1 MASFLLPCIVAS
13 APLIFMQQRGSQASL
28 SAMRCSTSLARST
41 TTRLA
46 RLVCLQMLHGNL
58 ALDLLLIEA
67 LLQSQVMCGIGLTL
81 RSECCPQC
89 HTISRPCNA
98 KADGDGDVSATI
110 PVGNSNAGR
119 AEIHYAMSA
128 VLADRGPDL
137 TNQQYNIDIKRCG
150 HQQGSDG
157 VVPSECTCSWRLSLL
172 ASVLHMRGEELTPQP
187 HVMED
192 EDDLFVLCWNGEVYS
207 YDFSSTGANNIAKVS
222 LDEVAYDA
230 AEEKERFRSDTIDVM
245 KIISSAVRN
254 VRALPADNNM
264 ENQSEHEAISKAM
277 GHIRGEYA
285 FICYHKAKNEERES
299 LYFGRD
305 PLGRRSLLVAGG
317 WPIDDDPP
325 LSQLVLT
332 STAFS
337 IGGKTPP
344 VKELEAGTVFR
355 LDLSEAAVE
364 MSSVRLSRPKP
375 NVSPVEHDT
384 SYADRLKKEGIAESL
399 VKSSETFHALLD
411 RAVRS
416 RVVNAP
422 KPGIGDAND
431 CGAGAASV
439 GVLFSGGIDSVV
451 LAAMCENHVPP
462 EQPIDLINVAF
473 MSDKIKISSSP
484 DRAAALL
491 SFEEMKRRWPNRY
504 WRFIAV
510 DIPYDEVLKNEER
523 ICRLISPL
531 DSTMDFNIAT
541 AFWFASRGQGVE
553 ICRES
558 NGSNGVLD
566 AAQEQSTAG
575 AAPLL
580 RFASSQKSEVESQTN
595 ERTQDQ
601 QSLVRHADDKSNPI
615 HYTSKARV
623 LLVGI
628 GADEQLAGY
637 GRHRSVFNK
646 GGYEALRAELEMER
660 KRIWTRNLGRD
671 DRVVSDHG
679 KEARFPFLDEDLVG
693 FLQSLDVL
701 DICDMDRPQGEGDK
715 LILRL
720 VAKKIGVQTCS
731 SLVKRAIQFGSRI
744 AKCSDVDRFGSSRKA
759 QGNSQHR
766 HSNAAS

>member
-1 MASFLLPCIVAS
+1 
-13 APLIFMQQRGSQASL
+13 
-28 SAMRCSTSLARST
+28 
-41 TTRLA
+41 
-46 RLVCLQMLHGNL
+46 
-58 ALDLLLIEA
+58 
-67 LLQSQVMCGIGLTL
+67 MCGIGLTL
-81 RSECCPQC
+81 HSECCPRC
-89 HTISRPCNA
+89 HTISQPC
-98 KADGDGDVSATI
+98 KASAD
-110 PVGNSNAGR
+110 R
-119 AEIHYAMSA
+119 DEIHCNLSA

-137 TNQQYNIDIKRCG
+137 TNQKYDIDIKRRRDQLVG
-150 HQQGSDG
+150 DG
-157 VVPSECTCSWRLSLL
+157 VVPSELSECTCSWRLSLF
-172 ASVLHMRGEELTPQP
+172 ASVLHMRGEVLTPQP

-192 EDDLFVLCWNGEVYS
+192 DDNLFVLCWNGELYS
-207 YDFSSTGANNIAKVS
+207 YDFSSTDANSIPKVS
-222 LDEVAYDA
+222 LEEVAYDA
-230 AEEKERFRSDTIDVM
+230 AEETGHFRSDTMDVM

-254 VRALPADNNM
+254 ASNV
-264 ENQSEHEAISKAM
+264 ENQSEHEAVSKAM

-285 FICYHKAKNEERES
+285 FICYHKAKNEDRES

-305 PLGRRSLLVAGG
+305 PLGRRSLLVASG
-317 WPIDDDPP
+317 WPIDDAPP
-325 LSQLVLT
+325 LSQLVLA

-337 IGGKTPP
+337 IGGKTLQM
-344 VKELEAGTVFR
+344 KELEAGTVFR
-355 LDLSEAAVE
+355 LDLSKAVVQ

-375 NVSPVEHDT
+375 NVPLVEHDT
-384 SYADRLKKEGIAESL
+384 SYADQLKEEGIAESL
-399 VKSSETFHALLD
+399 VKSSETFHSLLD
-411 RAVRS
+411 RAVRR

-422 KPGIGDAND
+422 KPEID
-431 CGAGAASV
+431 GAGGDSGGVASV

-451 LAAMCENHVPP
+451 LAAMCDNHVPP

-510 DIPYDEVLKNEER
+510 DVPYDEVLKNEER

-541 AFWFASRGQGVE
+541 AFWFASRGQGIE
-553 ICRES
+553 IRG
-558 NGSNGVLD
+558 GSGSSSGVPD
-566 AAQEQSTAG
+566 TVQEQSTAG

-580 RFASSQKSEVESQTN
+580 RFASSQGEVLEAQSN
-595 ERTQDQ
+595 ELALDKDN
-601 QSLVRHADDKSNPI
+601 ADKDDYDDSFPI
-615 HYTSKARV
+615 HYTSTARV

-646 GGYEALRAELEMER
+646 GGYAALRTELEMER

-671 DRVVSDHG
+671 DRVISDHG

-720 VAKKIGVQTCS
+720 VAKRIGVEKCS

-766 HSNAAS
+766 QSNAAN

>member
-1 MASFLLPCIVAS
+1 
-13 APLIFMQQRGSQASL
+13 
-28 SAMRCSTSLARST
+28 
-41 TTRLA
+41 
-46 RLVCLQMLHGNL
+46 
-58 ALDLLLIEA
+58 
-67 LLQSQVMCGIGLTL
+67 MCGIGLTL
-81 RSECCPQC
+81 HSECCPGC
-89 HTISRPCNA
+89 HTISQPCSNA
-98 KADGDGDVSATI
+98 KANGDVDVSSTTSTI
-110 PVGNSNAGR
+110 LVDNSNADR
-119 AEIHYAMSA
+119 DEIHCAMSA

-137 TNQQYNIDIKRCG
+137 TNQQYNIDIKRRG
-150 HQQGSDG
+150 QQLVGDG
-157 VVPSECTCSWRLSLL
+157 VEPSECTCSWRLSLL

-192 EDDLFVLCWNGEVYS
+192 EDDLFVLCWNGELYS
-207 YDFSSTGANNIAKVS
+207 YDFSSTDANNIAEMS

-230 AEEKERFRSDTIDVM
+230 AEETGHFRSDTMDVM

-254 VRALPADNNM
+254 ASNV
-264 ENQSEHEAISKAM
+264 ENQSEHEAVSKAM

-285 FICYHKAKNEERES
+285 FICYHKAKNEDRES

-305 PLGRRSLLVAGG
+305 PLGRRSLLVASG
-317 WPIDDDPP
+317 WPIDDAPP
-325 LSQLVLT
+325 LSQLVLA

-337 IGGKTPP
+337 IGGKTLQM
-344 VKELEAGTVFR
+344 KELEAGTVFR
-355 LDLSEAAVE
+355 LDLSKAVVQ

-375 NVSPVEHDT
+375 NVPLVEHDT
-384 SYADRLKKEGIAESL
+384 SYADRLKEEGIAESL

-411 RAVRS
+411 RAVRR

-422 KPGIGDAND
+422 KPETDDAND
-431 CGAGAASV
+431 GGACAASV

-451 LAAMCENHVPP
+451 LAAMCDNHVPP
-462 EQPIDLINVAF
+462 EEPIDLINVAF

-491 SFEEMKRRWPNRY
+491 SFGEMKRRWPNRY

-510 DIPYDEVLKNEER
+510 DVPYDEVLRNEQR

-541 AFWFASRGQGVE
+541 AFWFASRGQG
-553 ICRES
+553 IKKCGRS
-558 NGSNGVLD
+558 DGSGGVLG
-566 AAQEQSTAG
+566 AIQEQSTVG

-580 RFASSQKSEVESQTN
+580 RFASSQREVESQTN
-595 ERTQDQ
+595 EVAPDNNNTEKHR
-601 QSLVRHADDKSNPI
+601 DDDSFPI

-646 GGYEALRAELEMER
+646 GGYEALRTELEMER

-671 DRVVSDHG
+671 DRVISDHG

-720 VAKKIGVQTCS
+720 VAKRIGVEKCS

-744 AKCSDVDRFGSSRKA
+744 AKCSDTDRFGSSRKA
-759 QGNSQHR
+759 TAAARHR
-766 HSNAAS
+766 PSNAKN

>member
-1 MASFLLPCIVAS
+1 
-13 APLIFMQQRGSQASL
+13 
-28 SAMRCSTSLARST
+28 
-41 TTRLA
+41 
-46 RLVCLQMLHGNL
+46 
-58 ALDLLLIEA
+58 
-67 LLQSQVMCGIGLTL
+67 MCGIGLTL
-81 RSECCPQC
+81 LSECCPQC
-89 HTISRPCNA
+89 HTISKSHHS
-98 KADGDGDVSATI
+98 KADGDVDVSSTI
-110 PVGNSNAGR
+110 LVGNSNADR
-119 AEIHYAMSA
+119 DEIHCAMSA

-137 TNQQYNIDIKRCG
+137 TNQQYDIDIKRRG
-150 HQQGSDG
+150 QQLVGDG

-172 ASVLHMRGEELTPQP
+172 ASVLHMRGEALTPQP

-207 YDFSSTGANNIAKVS
+207 YDFSSTDSNHIAKVS

-230 AEEKERFRSDTIDVM
+230 AEETGHFRSDTMDVM

-254 VRALPADNNM
+254 ARAPPADSKM

-285 FICYHKAKNEERES
+285 FICYHKAKNEKQES

-305 PLGRRSLLVAGG
+305 PLGRRSLLMAGS
-317 WPIDDDPP
+317 WPVDDSPP
-325 LSQLVLT
+325 LSQLVLA

-337 IGGKTPP
+337 IGGKTPQM
-344 VKELEAGTVFR
+344 KELEAGMVFR
-355 LDLSEAAVE
+355 LDLHEAAVE
-364 MSSVRLSRPKP
+364 MSCVRLSRPKP
-375 NVSPVEHDT
+375 NVPFVEHDT
-384 SYADRLKKEGIAESL
+384 SYADWLKEEGIAESL
-399 VKSSETFHALLD
+399 VKSSETFHALLG
-411 RAVRS
+411 RAVCR

-422 KPGIGDAND
+422 KPEIDNAN
-431 CGAGAASV
+431 GAGAASV

-451 LAAMCENHVPP
+451 LAAMCDNHVPP

-491 SFEEMKRRWPNRY
+491 SFEEMKKRWSNRY

-510 DIPYDEVLKNEER
+510 DVPYDEVLKNEER

-553 ICRES
+553 IRRGS
-558 NGSNGVLD
+558 DGSNGVLD

-580 RFASSQKSEVESQTN
+580 RFASSQRSEVESQTN

-601 QSLVRHADDKSNPI
+601 QSLVRHADDKSIPI
-615 HYTSKARV
+615 NYTSKARV

-720 VAKKIGVQTCS
+720 VAKKIGVHTCS

-766 HSNAAS
+766 QSNAAS